1 MKNISRVGGS
11 IPLVWTYFAEFQ
23 PAARRGGAL
32 SVLATFWMVG
42 NVVVAGLAWAI
53 IPHQVRHTAVVLS
66 ASVIVSQCYCLR
78 SRPIYPTN

>member
-1 MKNISRVGGS
+1 M
-11 IPLVWTYFAEFQ
+11 WTYFAEFQ

-53 IPHQVRHTAVVLS
+53 IPHQVRHLRTATKFHS
-66 ASVIVSQCYCLR
+66 AQRFRNFAMVYLQL
-78 SRPIYPTN
+78 

>member
-1 MKNISRVGGS
+1 M
-11 IPLVWTYFAEFQ
+11 WTYFAEFQ

-53 IPHQVRHTAVVLS
+53 IPHQVRHLRTVTKFYS
-66 ASVIVSQCYCLR
+66 AQRFRNFAMVYLQL
-78 SRPIYPTN
+78 